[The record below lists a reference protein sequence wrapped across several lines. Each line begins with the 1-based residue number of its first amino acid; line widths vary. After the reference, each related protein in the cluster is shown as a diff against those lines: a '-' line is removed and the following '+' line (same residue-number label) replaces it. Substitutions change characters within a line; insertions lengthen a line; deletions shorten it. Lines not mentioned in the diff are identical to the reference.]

1 MKNSRGLILIL
12 GILLGFLGE
21 RFLFSETPKPAES
34 LTPAE
39 PLTCE
44 PAVCEPVQTF
54 ENLKG
59 ISAEEIREYLKIQ
72 NAEEKL
78 KKADEILGKIMAAL
92 VADIGFKLAKEDL
105 SQFNKTVVLE
115 KKQEP
120 ELSSTTTTTLQTKK
134 TNEAQK
140 NLARLKFE
148 IRTAQTEEQA
158 LKILSS
164 LGDNYIQNIADAGP
178 LSAEQVRELKGQ
190 FEGSIQRANNQAR
203 RTTLQFNGQLRGQ
216 KLLGNAQVEIFDET
230 GKSISRGRSRGD
242 LSKNYT
248 ATDTTIFIEVG
259 GDFMELVYFPQ
270 MDTWIGRYLESRKG
284 QLVSTGTVSYQ
295 RR

>member
-1 MKNSRGLILIL
+1 MIKNSRGLILIL
-12 GILLGFLGE
+12 GILLGFVGE
-21 RFLFSETPKPAES
+21 RFFFSETPKPAE
-34 LTPAE
+34 
-39 PLTCE
+39 PLSCE
-44 PAVCEPVQTF
+44 PAVCEPVPMF
-54 ENLKG
+54 EKLKG
-59 ISAEEIREYLKIQ
+59 ISADEIREYLRIQ

-105 SQFNKTVVLE
+105 SQFGKTAVLE
-115 KKQEP
+115 KKP
-120 ELSSTTTTTLQTKK
+120 VPDLPSTTTTTTLQTKK
-134 TNEAQK
+134 TNEPQK

-148 IRTAQTEEQA
+148 IRTAQTEQQA
-158 LKILSS
+158 FKVLSS
-164 LGDNYIQNIADAGP
+164 LGENYIQNIADAGP
-178 LSAEQVRELKGQ
+178 LNAEQVRELRGQ
-190 FEGSIQRANNQAR
+190 FEGSIQLATNQVR

-248 ATDTTIFIEVG
+248 ATDTTVFIEVG

-270 MDTWIGRYLESRKG
+270 MDTWIGRYLESKKG
-284 QLVSTGTVSYQ
+284 QLVSTGRVSYQ

>member
-12 GILLGFLGE
+12 GILLGFMGE
-21 RFLFSETPKPAES
+21 RFLFSQTLKSAES
-34 LTPAE
+34 LPLAE

-44 PAVCEPVQTF
+44 PEVCEPVQTF
-54 ENLKG
+54 ENLRG
-59 ISAEEIREYLKIQ
+59 ISAEEIREYLKIH

-105 SQFNKTVVLE
+105 SQFGKTEGLE
-115 KKQEP
+115 KKREP
-120 ELSSTTTTTLQTKK
+120 ELPPTTTTTLQTKK

-148 IRTAQTEEQA
+148 IRTAQTEQQA
-158 LKILSS
+158 LKIISS

-178 LSAEQVRELKGQ
+178 LTAEQVRELKGQ
-190 FEGSIQRANNQAR
+190 FEGSIQLVTNQVW

-230 GKSISRGRSRGD
+230 GKSISRGRSRGRSQQKLYSD
-242 LSKNYT
+242 RHHRFYRS
-248 ATDTTIFIEVG
+248 
-259 GDFMELVYFPQ
+259 
-270 MDTWIGRYLESRKG
+270 WR
-284 QLVSTGTVSYQ
+284 
-295 RR
+295 

>member
-12 GILLGFLGE
+12 GILLGFVGE
-21 RFLFSETPKPAES
+21 RFLFSEAPKPAE
-34 LTPAE
+34 T
-39 PLTCE
+39 LTCE

-59 ISAEEIREYLKIQ
+59 ISADEIREYLRIQ

-105 SQFNKTVVLE
+105 SQFGKTEGLE
-115 KKQEP
+115 KKREP
-120 ELSSTTTTTLQTKK
+120 DLPPTTTTTTTLQTKK

-190 FEGSIQRANNQAR
+190 FEGSIQRANNQVR
-203 RTTLQFNGQLRGQ
+203 RTTLEFNGQLRGQ
-216 KLLGNAQVEIFDET
+216 KLLGRAQVEIFDET

-248 ATDTTIFIEVG
+248 ATDTTVFIEVG